1 MAGDEGAAS
10 GIEKCSLSATK
21 EGPVVSMMSKR
32 MRALKKKLNKIQQ
45 IEESKLQG
53 KIINKEQEE
62 VLKTKIAVAA
72 IIDEYE
78 KLRQPLQAAVKE
90 ELAER
95 ERELMAATL
104 RRDDG
109 GEEESMAGEGKETEV
124 NVQKAVADEVRKETE
139 MQDSAVCG
147 SDALLLNGEN
157 VNGGGLE
164 LEHARDTSRVV
175 HQQSASS
182 TVVDGSIPD
191 LLTFLYFA
199 QLFDVRSHGEA
210 SSSVLWTKAHERS
223 SCLSYDCVTEDET
236 SPLLETDLDDLSYF
250 GSLLSSRPL
259 NVTLSH
265 RDALQRCI
273 EHANLWLQNSEA
285 PISEDLGCTY
295 SRLRERLNRI
305 LSLEYFTMIPELQ
318 TVTQQTAVAA
328 ASASGQYASHIIV
341 HKAGDLASSDE
352 TSAFFAPQS
361 YKGIYFCIY
370 QEQQSP
376 YQPGERY
383 FTQPFPTS
391 SSLNAPGVLS
401 ETSPSETACEDKQKV
416 GPNSSLDEGKQALP
430 TESQQDQVGSKSV
443 EISQREFSP
452 GQEGQQQQQS
462 HVPNVG
468 VGPRGQGSKNGCRGN
483 NYGGGRGRGYANGRG
498 ARNGGG
504 RGSYSNGWSGQ
515 YYDQSGYYFRGY
527 IGRGGG
533 RSSRGGN
540 STFNGYSNG
549 QTTRGTGNISI

>member
-10 GIEKCSLSATK
+10 GMEKCSLSATK

-32 MRALKKKLNKIQQ
+32 LRALKKKLNKIVQ

-62 VLKTKIAVAA
+62 VLKTKIAVVA

-109 GEEESMAGEGKETEV
+109 GEEESMAGEDKETEI
-124 NVQKAVADEVRKETE
+124 NLQKAVADEVRKETE

-157 VNGGGLE
+157 VNGGALE
-164 LEHARDTSRVV
+164 LEHAPDTSRVV

-182 TVVDGSIPD
+182 TVVDGSIAD

-265 RDALQRCI
+265 RDALQRCM

-285 PISEDLGCTY
+285 PISEDLGLTY
-295 SRLRERLNRI
+295 SRLRERLDRI
-305 LSLEYFTMIPELQ
+305 LSSEYFTMIPELQ

-352 TSAFFAPQS
+352 ASASFAP
-361 YKGIYFCIY
+361 

-376 YQPGERY
+376 YQPGEHY
-383 FTQPFPTS
+383 STQPFPTS
-391 SSLNAPGVLS
+391 PSLDAPGALS
-401 ETSPSETACEDKQKV
+401 ETSPSETAGEDKQKV
-416 GPNSSLDEGKQALP
+416 DLNSSPHEGKQAMP
-430 TESQQDQVGSKSV
+430 TELQQDQAGSKSV

-462 HVPNVG
+462 HVPNVS
-468 VGPRGQGSKNGCRGN
+468 VGPRGQGSKNGGRGN

-515 YYDQSGYYFRGY
+515 YYDQSCYYSRGY

-533 RSSRGGN
+533 RSSRSGN

-549 QTTRGTGNISI
+549 QTTRGTGNNST